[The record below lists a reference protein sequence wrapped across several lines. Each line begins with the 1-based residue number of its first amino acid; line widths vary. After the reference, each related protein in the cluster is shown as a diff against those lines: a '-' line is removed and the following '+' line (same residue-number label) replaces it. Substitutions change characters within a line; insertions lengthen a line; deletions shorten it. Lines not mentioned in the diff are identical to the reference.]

1 MGIKERVQLAWS
13 IESLVCEDIESLV
26 ERKEQATKQ
35 ITNLYQMII
44 TAVEQELIDSIRRSI
59 ILWEGRW
66 HAIMQAI
73 NETTPKRYQVVCWI
87 PHGGDKAELFDY
99 ANGMDRLHDLK
110 EMMPE
115 NRYELQEI
123 NPMDALAIKHK
134 DIDLDVH
141 LWGFNPHDD
150 VWEWVDICTKP
161 SEKCTYIKSYRET
174 YKFLEWRREGKVGQ

>member
-26 ERKEQATKQ
+26 ERKEQAQKQ
-35 ITNLYQMII
+35 ITNLYHMTV

-66 HAIMQAI
+66 YAIMQAI
-73 NETTPKRYQVVCWI
+73 NETAPKRYQVVCWI
-87 PHGGDKAELFDY
+87 PHGGGKAELFDY
-99 ANGMDRLHDLK
+99 ANGMDRLNDLK

-134 DIDLDVH
+134 DIHEASDHTIYVLDDGETWSGGGNEVH
-141 LWGFNPHDD
+141 
-150 VWEWVDICTKP
+150 CTDEEYRRI
-161 SEKCTYIKSYRET
+161 SEEN
-174 YKFLEWRREGKVGQ
+174 EKVYNVIPNWAGQ